1 MQKFKVGD
9 VVESLAN
16 TSVLYRIIQVHE
28 DTNKLTVAPLD
39 KYLVEKDTTFTNKS
53 SLFRKR
59 TLFTQNHMFQIAEAL
74 SKEPEN
80 SDYSNA
86 ITNIANMLQEDD
98 STFDRT
104 HFLRLTKSKSK
115 SETTSTKKGHGLGD
129 LFE

>member
-16 TSVLYRIIQVHE
+16 TSVLYRITQVHE
-28 DTNKLTVAPLD
+28 DANKLTVVPLD
-39 KYLVEKDTTFTNKS
+39 KYIVDRGTTFTNKS

-80 SDYSNA
+80 SEYSNA
-86 ITNIANMLQEDD
+86 ITNIADMLQEDNPD
-98 STFDRT
+98 FDRN
-104 HFLRLTKSKSK
+104 HFLHLTKKP
-115 SETTSTKKGHGLGD
+115 SEPLEELGV
-129 LFE
+129 LF